1 MKKIHKG
8 LLAAISLAALQACTS
23 VPVENAQLSAAQA
36 EFKSAQAMPEVPA
49 MASAELRDAQTT
61 LEQARAAW
69 ATQEK
74 PADVNHLAY
83 LASKKIAIAQT
94 VASQRLA
101 EKAINDAQGNR
112 QQTLLVAR
120 TLEAENAQRAAAS
133 AQRSAQASQLA
144 AAVATQQ
151 AQEAQ
156 GQTALARQDA
166 QSAEANAAEL
176 RARLSDINAK
186 QTARGMVVT
195 IGDLLFDNN
204 SAVLKPG
211 SGQSVQRLG
220 AFLKA
225 YPQRNALIEGY
236 TDSVGSADSNQ
247 GLSERRAD
255 AVRSALV
262 ATGVVGERLV
272 MRGYGEAYPV
282 GSNQSADG
290 RLSNRRVEIILSD
303 DTGQTQAR

>member
-272 MRGYGEAYPV
+272 MRGYGEAFPV